1 MLKTMRTISIA
12 AALFF
17 TQAICSAKDPAY
29 QALRTAAGGNQA
41 LFNRVVEV
49 QGAKGDPQPTVWR
62 IVLDDPQARG
72 GVRELEVS
80 NGRVISEHTPI
91 RAYAGAGASAVMD
104 FKKLNLDST
113 GAFTIANQEAAKR
126 HAGFDLVDYSLRSDA
141 QTSAPVWVLKLLDSD
156 GRGVGT
162 LFIAATDGAILRTEG
177 FGASNPDSAFV
188 SPTPRVQPARGSD
201 DDESDLPPKEE
212 RIGYK
217 IKKGFLNAGGVLQG
231 FFSGR
236 RPPPPERDYPDAPR

>member
-49 QGAKGDPQPTVWR
+49 QGAKGDPQPAVWR

-80 NGRVISEHTPI
+80 NGRIVSEHTPI
-91 RAYAGAGASAVMD
+91 RAYAGAGANAVMD

-156 GRGVGT
+156 GTGVGT
-162 LFIAATDGAILRTEG
+162 LFIAATDGAILRAEG

-188 SPTPRVQPARGSD
+188 SPAPTVHPAASGD
-201 DDESDLPPKEE
+201 DDDPDLPPKEQ
-212 RIGYK
+212 RVGYK
-217 IKKGFLNAGGVLQG
+217 IKKGILHAGGALQE
-231 FFSGR
+231 FFTGKRTVDKDSTNNN
-236 RPPPPERDYPDAPR
+236 PE